1 MSGVVC
7 VVGCVGGGR
16 GGEGGKS
23 RKTGGGR
30 EGVGGDL
37 RTSLD
42 MLGNT
47 NETVLI
53 HEYKRE
59 YIQIQRYIH
68 TSYVHTVI
76 VLDDL

>member
-1 MSGVVC
+1 MPCNAKKRKEYDNDNPAAGGKVRRTGSLSGV
-7 VVGCVGGGR
+7 R
-16 GGEGGKS
+16 
-23 RKTGGGR
+23 
-30 EGVGGDL
+30 DL
-37 RTSLD
+37 RTSLEV
-42 MLGNT
+42 LGIT

-53 HEYKRE
+53 HEFKRE